1 LTPQFADYS
10 PSLVF
15 LVVCLFSGRP
25 LPEMKADSLH
35 HFGDFALLVC
45 QNAMQ
50 AMNVGFLSS
59 DSVLDYAN
67 PTELGKVR
75 NEQKTH
81 KSKGF
86 LANQA

>member
-1 LTPQFADYS
+1 
-10 PSLVF
+10 VF
-15 LVVCLFSGRP
+15 LVVCLFSGRQ

-35 HFGDFALLVC
+35 HFSDFALLVC

-50 AMNVGFLSS
+50 AMNVTRIPSS
-59 DSVLDYAN
+59 GGVLDYAN

-81 KSKGF
+81 KNKGF